1 MKQIDTLKT
10 NKNSYTCNESNQNY
24 FMNCMENYYSKQL
37 GCLLPWT
44 LKDGQ
49 KKHTGNVCKGKD
61 KFTEYKNIAMNILKP
76 DKTKELFKEGCF
88 TPNCKQRSWD
98 MKDNKIAGDFL
109 LLLPQNLKVVTRREV
124 KLYTHV
130 NFFAEVGGYLGLLLG
145 ESLISYIIMVSQCF
159 RLIGQKL
166 KEKCK
171 KANQEPK

>member
-1 MKQIDTLKT
+1 M
-10 NKNSYTCNESNQNY
+10 NKYSYTCNESNQNY

-76 DKTKELFKEGCF
+76 HKTEELFKEGCF
-88 TPNCKQRSWD
+88 TPNCCKRTWNTKF
-98 MKDNKIAGDFL
+98 KDVISDGTFGVGVAIT
-109 LLLPQNLKVVTRREV
+109 QNTEILVRKEV
-124 KLYTHV
+124 NLYTPI

-145 ESLISYIIMVSQCF
+145 ESLISYIIVISKWVHG
-159 RLIGQKL
+159 IGKKL
-166 KEKCK
+166 KDRCRKNAE
-171 KANQEPK
+171 EPGRNPV